1 MRSSRKAILVFTL
14 LRSIVRFAAPVTLI
28 APLIRVKLC
37 TSTLWV
43 FLVVTKFRYEAALS
57 RLQATVVIADE
68 LELLLELGAIDDEDT
83 TDDETAELL
92 VCDDDDAADDDV

>member
-1 MRSSRKAILVFTL
+1 
-14 LRSIVRFAAPVTLI
+14 
-28 APLIRVKLC
+28 
-37 TSTLWV
+37 
-43 FLVVTKFRYEAALS
+43 VVTKFRYEAALS

-92 VCDDDDAADDDV
+92 VRDDDDAADDDV

>member
-1 MRSSRKAILVFTL
+1 M
-14 LRSIVRFAAPVTLI
+14 
-28 APLIRVKLC
+28 
-37 TSTLWV
+37 
-43 FLVVTKFRYEAALS
+43 S

-92 VCDDDDAADDDV
+92 VRDDEDAADGNGEKKSRWCAHGALLPLRQLLQARLTKGKLRFDLVAAQ

>member
-1 MRSSRKAILVFTL
+1 M
-14 LRSIVRFAAPVTLI
+14 
-28 APLIRVKLC
+28 
-37 TSTLWV
+37 
-43 FLVVTKFRYEAALS
+43 S

-92 VCDDDDAADDDV
+92 VRDDEDAADDDL